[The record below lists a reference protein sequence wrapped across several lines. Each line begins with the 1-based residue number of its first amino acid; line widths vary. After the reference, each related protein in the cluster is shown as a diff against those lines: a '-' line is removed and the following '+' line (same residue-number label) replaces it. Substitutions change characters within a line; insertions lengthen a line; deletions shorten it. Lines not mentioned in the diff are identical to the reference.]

1 MWFRGK
7 ITGRPPEVWGV
18 KNSVRDQ
25 TVQVDDLKLVALPS
39 AINCADLFVRFTLVE
54 WRVESMVPDVRRAA
68 EALITAVVGTKAK
81 DKKATPTMLLFRLR
95 LSGNTLAI
103 EIEDDRQTPTLIV
116 PRSLTGPN
124 SGVTM
129 LSTGKQLI
137 WTEVPL
143 PKGMDATVVPL
154 PRRGTT
160 RAAAAAAP
168 PPAEIAGADDL
179 SPDVME
185 RILEGLRRDHGDPPR
200 I

>member
-1 MWFRGK
+1 
-7 ITGRPPEVWGV
+7 V
-18 KNSVRDQ
+18 KLSVRDQ

-54 WRVESMVPDVRRAA
+54 WRVESMVPDVRRAT
-68 EALITAVVGTKAK
+68 EALITSVVGNP

-95 LSGNTLAI
+95 LSGNVLAI
-103 EIEDDRQTPTLIV
+103 EIEDDRRTPTLVV
-116 PRSLTGPN
+116 PRALSGPN
-124 SGVTM
+124 SGTTM

-143 PKGMDATVVPL
+143 PRGMDATVVPL

-168 PPAEIAGADDL
+168 PPAQIEGAEDL
-179 SPDVME
+179 TPDVME
-185 RILEGLRRDHGDPPR
+185 RILEGLRRDHGDPPH

>member
-1 MWFRGK
+1 VK
-7 ITGRPPEVWGV
+7 I
-18 KNSVRDQ
+18 SVRDQ

-39 AINCADLFVRFTLVE
+39 AINCADLFVRFTLAE
-54 WRVESMVPDVRRAA
+54 WRVDSMIPDVRRAT
-68 EALITAVVGTKAK
+68 ESLIRAVVGDANAK
-81 DKKATPTMLLFRLR
+81 STPTMLLFRLR

-103 EIEDDRQTPTLIV
+103 EIEDDRQLPELKV
-116 PRSLTGPN
+116 PRSLSVSN
-124 SGVTM
+124 SGVTL
-129 LSTGKQLI
+129 LSTGKQLL

-143 PKGMDATVVPL
+143 PRGMDATVVPL

-168 PPAEIAGADDL
+168 PPAEIAAADDL

>member
-1 MWFRGK
+1 
-7 ITGRPPEVWGV
+7 V
-18 KNSVRDQ
+18 KESVRDQ

-39 AINCADLFVRFTLVE
+39 AVNCADLFVRFTLTE

-68 EALITAVVGTKAK
+68 EALVKAVVGDAK
-81 DKKATPTMLLFRLR
+81 PTSTPTMLLFRLR
-95 LSGNTLAI
+95 LSGNSLAV
-103 EIEDDRQTPTLIV
+103 EIEDDRATPALNV
-116 PRSLTGPN
+116 PRSLAGPN
-124 SGVTM
+124 SGVQL
-129 LSTGKQLI
+129 LSTGKQLL
-137 WTEVPL
+137 WCEVPL

-168 PPAEIAGADDL
+168 PPAQIAAADDL

-185 RILEGLRRDHGDPPR
+185 RILDGLRRDHGDPPMR

>member
-1 MWFRGK
+1 MK
-7 ITGRPPEVWGV
+7 I
-18 KNSVRDQ
+18 SVRDQ

-39 AINCADLFVRFTLVE
+39 AINCADLFVRFTLAE
-54 WRVESMVPDVRRAA
+54 WRVDTMIPEVRRAT
-68 EALITAVVGTKAK
+68 EALITSVVGNA
-81 DKKATPTMLLFRLR
+81 DKKSTPTMLLFRLR

-103 EIEDDRQTPTLIV
+103 EIEDDRQTPTLKV
-116 PRSLTGPN
+116 PRSLHGPN
-124 SGVTM
+124 SGTTM

-137 WTEVPL
+137 WAEVPL

-168 PPAEIAGADDL
+168 PPVEVPAADDL

>member
-1 MWFRGK
+1 MK
-7 ITGRPPEVWGV
+7 I
-18 KNSVRDQ
+18 SVRDQ

-39 AINCADLFVRFTLVE
+39 AINCADLFVRFTLAE
-54 WRVESMVPDVRRAA
+54 WRVDTMIPDVRRAT
-68 EALITAVVGTKAK
+68 EALITAVVNKTP

-103 EIEDDRQTPTLIV
+103 EIEDDRQTPTLKL
-116 PRSLTGPN
+116 PRSLSGPN

-168 PPAEIAGADDL
+168 PPAELPAADDL

-185 RILEGLRRDHGDPPR
+185 RILEGLRRDHGEPPR

>member
-1 MWFRGK
+1 MK
-7 ITGRPPEVWGV
+7 I
-18 KNSVRDQ
+18 SVRDQ

-54 WRVESMVPDVRRAA
+54 WRVESMVPEVRRTT
-68 EALITAVVGTKAK
+68 ETLITSVVGNP
-81 DKKATPTMLLFRLR
+81 DLKATPTMLLFRLR
-95 LSGNTLAI
+95 LSGNSLAI
-103 EIEDDRQTPTLIV
+103 EIEDDRQSPALTV
-116 PRSLTGPN
+116 PRSLAGPN
-124 SGVTM
+124 CGVQQ
-129 LSTGKQLI
+129 LSSGKQLI
-137 WTEVPL
+137 WAEVPL

-168 PPAEIAGADDL
+168 PPAEIAAADDL

-200 I
+200 F

>member
-1 MWFRGK
+1 
-7 ITGRPPEVWGV
+7 
-18 KNSVRDQ
+18 VRDQ

-39 AINCADLFVRFTLVE
+39 AINCADLFVRFTLAE
-54 WRVESMVPDVRRAA
+54 WRVDTMIPDVRRATA
-68 EALITAVVGTKAK
+68 ALITTVVGNADPKS
-81 DKKATPTMLLFRLR
+81 KATPTMLLFRLR

-103 EIEDDRQTPTLIV
+103 EIEDDRRTPTLVV
-116 PRSLTGPN
+116 PRSVTGPN

-200 I
+200 L

>member
-1 MWFRGK
+1 VK
-7 ITGRPPEVWGV
+7 I
-18 KNSVRDQ
+18 SVRDQ

-54 WRVESMVPDVRRAA
+54 WRVDSMVPEVRRAT
-68 EALITAVVGTKAK
+68 EALITAVVGNP
-81 DKKATPTMLLFRLR
+81 DLKATPTMLLFRLR
-95 LSGNTLAI
+95 LSGNSLAI
-103 EIEDDRQTPTLIV
+103 EIEDDRQSPTLVV
-116 PRSLTGPN
+116 PRSLSGPN

-160 RAAAAAAP
+160 RAAASAAP
-168 PPAEIAGADDL
+168 PPAEIAAADDL

-185 RILEGLRRDHGDPPR
+185 RILEGLRKDHEPPR
-200 I
+200 F

>member
-1 MWFRGK
+1 
-7 ITGRPPEVWGV
+7 
-18 KNSVRDQ
+18 VRNQ

-39 AINCADLFVRFTLVE
+39 AVNCADLFVRFTLVE
-54 WRVESMVPDVRRAA
+54 WRVESMVPDVRRTT
-68 EALITAVVGTKAK
+68 EALIKAVVGDNTN
-81 DKKATPTMLLFRLR
+81 KKATPTMLLFRLR
-95 LSGNTLAI
+95 LSGNCLAI
-103 EIEDDRQTPTLIV
+103 EIEDDRQTPTLVV
-116 PRSLTGPN
+116 PRSIAGPN
-124 SGVTM
+124 SGTTM

-137 WTEVPL
+137 WAEVPL

>member
-1 MWFRGK
+1 
-7 ITGRPPEVWGV
+7 V

-39 AINCADLFVRFTLVE
+39 AVNCADLFVRFTLVE
-54 WRVESMVPDVRRAA
+54 WRVESMVPEVRRAT
-68 EALITAVVGTKAK
+68 EALTKAVVGNPSP
-81 DKKATPTMLLFRLR
+81 KATPTMLLFRLR
-95 LSGNTLAI
+95 LSGNCLAI
-103 EIEDDRQTPTLIV
+103 EIEDDRQTPTLV
-116 PRSLTGPN
+116 LPRSLAGSQ

-129 LSTGKQLI
+129 LSSGKQLI

-168 PPAEIAGADDL
+168 PPVELPAADDL

>member
-1 MWFRGK
+1 MK
-7 ITGRPPEVWGV
+7 I
-18 KNSVRDQ
+18 SVRDQ

-39 AINCADLFVRFTLVE
+39 AINCADLFVRFTLAE
-54 WRVESMVPDVRRAA
+54 WRVESMIPDVRRAT
-68 EALITAVVGTKAK
+68 EALITAVVGDANAK
-81 DKKATPTMLLFRLR
+81 STPTMLLFRLR

-103 EIEDDRQTPTLIV
+103 EIEDDRQTPKLAV
-116 PRSLTGPN
+116 PRSLAGPN
-124 SGVTM
+124 SGVTL
-129 LSTGKQLI
+129 LSTGKQLL
-137 WTEVPL
+137 WAEVPL

-168 PPAEIAGADDL
+168 PPAEIAAADDL

-185 RILEGLRRDHGDPPR
+185 RILEGLRRDHGEPPR

>member
-1 MWFRGK
+1 
-7 ITGRPPEVWGV
+7 
-18 KNSVRDQ
+18 VRDQ

-39 AINCADLFVRFTLVE
+39 AINCADLFVRFTLQE
-54 WRVESMVPDVRRAA
+54 WRVETMIPEVRRTT
-68 EALITAVVGTKAK
+68 EALITSVVGNP
-81 DKKATPTMLLFRLR
+81 DRKATPTMLLFRIR
-95 LSGNTLAI
+95 LTGNVLAI
-103 EIEDDRQTPTLIV
+103 EIEDDRQTPTLVV
-116 PRSLTGPN
+116 PRAIAGPN

-137 WTEVPL
+137 WAEVPL

-168 PPAEIAGADDL
+168 PPAEIAAADDL

>member
-1 MWFRGK
+1 MK
-7 ITGRPPEVWGV
+7 I
-18 KNSVRDQ
+18 SVRDQ

-39 AINCADLFVRFTLVE
+39 AINCADLFVRFTLAE
-54 WRVESMVPDVRRAA
+54 WRVESMIPDVRRAT
-68 EALITAVVGTKAK
+68 EALIRAVVGDANAK
-81 DKKATPTMLLFRLR
+81 STPTMLLFRLR

-103 EIEDDRQTPTLIV
+103 EIEDDRQTPTLVV
-116 PRSLTGPN
+116 PKALTGPN
-124 SGVTM
+124 AGTTM

-137 WTEVPL
+137 WAEVPL

-168 PPAEIAGADDL
+168 PPAEIAAADDL

-185 RILEGLRRDHGDPPR
+185 RILEGLRRDHGEPPR

>member
-1 MWFRGK
+1 VK
-7 ITGRPPEVWGV
+7 I
-18 KNSVRDQ
+18 SVRDQ

-39 AINCADLFVRFTLVE
+39 AINCADLFVRFTLAE
-54 WRVESMVPDVRRAA
+54 WRVESMIPEVRRAT
-68 EALITAVVGTKAK
+68 EALITAVVGDANAK
-81 DKKATPTMLLFRLR
+81 STPTMLLFRLR

-103 EIEDDRQTPTLIV
+103 EIEDDRQTPKLTV
-116 PRSLTGPN
+116 PRSLSGPN
-124 SGVTM
+124 SGATL

-137 WTEVPL
+137 WAEVPL

-185 RILEGLRRDHGDPPR
+185 RILEGLRRDHGEPPR